1 MENEIEFSY
10 TLKSV
15 VMILIGSLLLG
26 FFVTKGVSDYRKNH
40 SVLDQIEPPVPSETG
55 ILTTILDL
63 SSNEQPAE
71 GEEVVALSVQ
81 SFVVEEYSTED
92 EIKSYYSQLP
102 VYIEIPSIKLISDI
116 EFARTRSVEV
126 MGNEY
131 KQWIAPD
138 NVVGWHY
145 DSALLGEI
153 GNTVLNGHHNVYGEV
168 FINLYKVQEGDE
180 IILKSASSEHHYEVV
195 ATMILPE
202 RYETEK
208 VRLQNARWI
217 QTSEDERIT
226 LVTCW
231 PYNSNTHRVIVV
243 AYPIDRP
250 TAQD

>member
-1 MENEIEFSY
+1 MENDFEFNISS
-10 TLKSV
+10 KSI
-15 VMILIGSLLLG
+15 VMILLGSLLLG
-26 FFVTKGVSDYRKNH
+26 FFVTKGISDYRINH
-40 SVLDQIEPPVPSETG
+40 SVLDEVVPPSTSDTG

-63 SSNEQPAE
+63 SSDEQLADAE
-71 GEEVVALSVQ
+71 NAAEVSVQ
-81 SFVVEEYSTED
+81 SYVVEQYSTEN
-92 EIKSYYSQLP
+92 EIQSYYSQMP
-102 VYIEIPSIKLISDI
+102 VHIEIPSINLNSDI
-116 EFARTRSVEV
+116 EFARMRTVEV

-168 FINLYKVQEGDE
+168 FKNLSKVQEGDE
-180 IILKSASSEHHYEVV
+180 IILQSTTGEYHYKVV
-195 ATMILPE
+195 STMILPE
-202 RYETEK
+202 RFESEK

-217 QTSEDERIT
+217 QTSDDERIT

-243 AYPIDRP
+243 AYPISGP
-250 TAQD
+250 TALD